1 MDRLEAMRVF
11 CTVVETGSFASAANK
26 LEQSTSAIS
35 RWVAQLESHLQVRL
49 LNRTTRRI
57 SLTESGHGYYE
68 RCSQW
73 LHDLDTIE
81 SAVSEQ
87 AVMAQGTLK
96 ITTSFGFGL
105 SYLAP
110 AIAACRQV
118 YPQLQFNVSLSGGMV
133 DLVEEGF
140 DLALRIGTT
149 GSQNVVAKAIGFTHL
164 LYVASPDYLASA
176 PPLNTPDDLVHHHCM
191 TYEHSADNGIWSFID
206 EQQQTHTMRVNSD
219 YHSDN
224 SNFLTELAAKG
235 LGISCAPCFVVS
247 PYLSTGKV
255 VKILPNYQ
263 TKASII
269 YAVYPHRKH
278 LSAKVRLFIRFF
290 EEWLKTQNS
299 QQDDIHTTLSS
310 DN

>member
-11 CTVVETGSFASAANK
+11 CTVVDTGSFASAANK

-35 RWVAQLESHLQVRL
+35 RWVAQLETHLQVRL

-57 SLTESGHGYYE
+57 SLTESGHAYYE

-73 LHDLDTIE
+73 LHDLEAIE

-110 AIAACRQV
+110 AIASCQHI
-118 YPQLQFNVSLSGGMV
+118 YPQLQFNVSLSGGMI

-149 GSQNVVAKAIGFTHL
+149 GSQNVVAKAIGNTSL
-164 LYVASPDYLASA
+164 IYVASPEYLASA
-176 PPLNTPDDLVHHHCM
+176 PPLTTPEDLYQHRCL
-191 TYEHSADNGIWSFID
+191 TYEHSVDNGVWSFFD
-206 EQQQTHTMRVNSD
+206 QQQQQHNIRVTSD

-235 LGISCAPCFVVS
+235 LGISCAPCFVVT
-247 PYLSTGKV
+247 PYLNAGKV
-255 VKILPNYQ
+255 VKILPNYH
-263 TKASII
+263 TKASTI
-269 YAVYPHRKH
+269 YAVYPHRRH
-278 LSAKVRLFIRFF
+278 LSAKVRLFITFF
-290 EEWLKTQNS
+290 ENWLHEQNS
-299 QQDDIHTTLSS
+299 QLSLCP
-310 DN
+310 